1 MYQVSFTLLSKSMEN
16 STESRAVT
24 FLIYSLF
31 GSIGVLIMD
40 KVGGMLS
47 EKRDSLPFMLT
58 LFAFGLLTVLLVV
71 MGFCCKVLKH

>member
-1 MYQVSFTLLSKSMEN
+1 
-16 STESRAVT
+16 
-24 FLIYSLF
+24 
-31 GSIGVLIMD
+31 MD